1 MFINKNEQGELNME
15 SIESLKH
22 RVKELE
28 KENKELKEQLN
39 KLQNKKRGRKNK
51 FEIHDI
57 ESMKFYRFQGK
68 SYREIA
74 SIFKCS
80 TGLVHKLVNRK

>member
-1 MFINKNEQGELNME
+1 MD
-15 SIESLKH
+15 SIKSLKC
-22 RVKELE
+22 RIEELE
-28 KENKELKEQLN
+28 KENKELKEELS
-39 KLQNKKRGRKNK
+39 KFKNKKRGRKNK

-74 SIFKCS
+74 SIFNCS
-80 TGLVHKLVNRK
+80 TGLVHKLINRN